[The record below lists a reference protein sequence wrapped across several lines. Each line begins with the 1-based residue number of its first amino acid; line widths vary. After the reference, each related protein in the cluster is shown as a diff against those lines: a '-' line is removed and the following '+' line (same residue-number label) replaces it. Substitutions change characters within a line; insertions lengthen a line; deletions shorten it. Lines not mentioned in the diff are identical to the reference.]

1 MEKWRVYVREALTQT
16 EFAQRCLAEF
26 EHALA
31 SDDVASVF
39 NLHHFI
45 VHVANV
51 DKLLDPKP
59 GSQRASLLAGHID
72 LSDVDLKTFRRLR
85 NHLEHFDERL
95 DMWVSNY
102 DGNAFFDM
110 NIITGA
116 KRFPTKAFL
125 RALDGDSFK
134 FHGEEYPLRTLRD
147 AVETLHSRLSRADI
161 ANHAIQPTAGRCT
174 ERLKDE
180 L

>member
-16 EFAQRCLAEF
+16 EFARRCFAEF
-26 EHALA
+26 ERAQA
-31 SDDVASVF
+31 SDDIAGVF
-39 NLHHFI
+39 LNLHHFI

-59 GSQRASLLAGHID
+59 GSQRAALLVGHID

-110 NIITGA
+110 NNITGA
-116 KRFPTKAFL
+116 KGFPTKAFL
-125 RALDGDSFK
+125 RALDGDIFK
-134 FHGEEYPLRTLRD
+134 FHGEDYPLRALHD

-161 ANHAIQPTAGRCT
+161 
-174 ERLKDE
+174 
-180 L
+180 